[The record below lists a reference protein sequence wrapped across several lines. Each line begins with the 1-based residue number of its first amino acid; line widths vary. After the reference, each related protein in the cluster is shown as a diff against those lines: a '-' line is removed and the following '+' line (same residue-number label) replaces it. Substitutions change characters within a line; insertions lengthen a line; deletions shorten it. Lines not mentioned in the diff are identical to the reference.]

1 MGKSLDLART
11 SLLNLCLII
20 MLVSRWHFFTRV
32 RCSFVQIQRHTYPVI
47 GHCLCIES
55 IWSLLISECLAWELI
70 HLPLETNFTKE
81 NNFQRRND
89 FQMGWSET
97 PVDLKKKRIDHELIA
112 YDWNLFHRVIAF
124 SIIFSPLMYTHDQY
138 CIKTFKIFKFEMLQ
152 TVWIFCS
159 RMYKYFRFV
168 CKRFHKWFNLMN
180 LIKFKSSTVFWF
192 TRDLHA

>member
-1 MGKSLDLART
+1 MGKSLDITRT

-81 NNFQRRND
+81 NNFHRRND

-97 PVDLKKKRIDHELIA
+97 PVDFKKKRIDHELIA
-112 YDWNLFHRVIAF
+112 YDWNLFHRVIAV
-124 SIIFSPLMYTHDQY
+124 SVIFSPLMYTHDQY
-138 CIKTFKIFKFEMLQ
+138 CTWMWNLPSVQHLVFGVDFNQLSYEVTQ
-152 TVWIFCS
+152 VWTQGQVINAD
-159 RMYKYFRFV
+159 R
-168 CKRFHKWFNLMN
+168 
-180 LIKFKSSTVFWF
+180 T
-192 TRDLHA
+192 